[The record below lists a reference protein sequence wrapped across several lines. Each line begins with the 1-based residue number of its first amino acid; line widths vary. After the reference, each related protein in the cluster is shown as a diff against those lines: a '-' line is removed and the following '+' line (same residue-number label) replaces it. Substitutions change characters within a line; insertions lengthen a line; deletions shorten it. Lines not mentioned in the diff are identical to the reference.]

1 MEANETPNRSNMCA
15 PLLRA
20 IFSFARALIRSHCLH
35 WRNLLAVCFTSQL
48 NPFYPDP
55 HTHNPPRPFL
65 SLDRTFAKILPKLI
79 CFDGVKLICLPN
91 RGTLCISYS
100 LPPSQFT
107 SLFHVFHFNLYENTR
122 YRSISLSHITPL

>member
-55 HTHNPPRPFL
+55 HNPQPTQAISVARPNFCQ
-65 SLDRTFAKILPKLI
+65 ILPKLI

-107 SLFHVFHFNLYENTR
+107 SLFSVFHFNLYENTR